1 MNSWLWLAG
10 DCDGGDTGG
19 DVDDDTDDETI
30 DDTDNRMMMKCFL
43 ATPMILRNCKYPPKA
58 VAANTALAFILKTK
72 ECEQ

>member
-30 DDTDNRMMMKCFL
+30 DDTDNRMMMKCFF
-43 ATPMILRNCKYPPKA
+43 ATPMI
-58 VAANTALAFILKTK
+58 
-72 ECEQ
+72 

>member
-1 MNSWLWLAG
+1 MNSRLWLAG

-43 ATPMILRNCKYPPKA
+43 ATPMI
-58 VAANTALAFILKTK
+58 
-72 ECEQ
+72 